1 LPHESC
7 DLFLIHFHCMDWL
20 IFGFRAIGASMVK
33 INYESSDP
41 KENKTPLLKP
51 EIDYSPKT
59 YTLSEQ
65 ILSGLKMAA
74 IMALILAPIFFD
86 MFSR

>member
-1 LPHESC
+1 
-7 DLFLIHFHCMDWL
+7 
-20 IFGFRAIGASMVK
+20 MVK

-41 KENKTPLLKP
+41 KESKAPLLKP

-65 ILSGLKMAA
+65 ILYGLKMAA
-74 IMALILAPIFFD
+74 IMALVLVLLCWKDFF
-86 MFSR
+86 SK

>member
-1 LPHESC
+1 
-7 DLFLIHFHCMDWL
+7 MDWL
-20 IFGFRAIGASMVK
+20 IFGYRAIGASMVK

-41 KENKTPLLKP
+41 KESKTPLLRP

-65 ILSGLKMAA
+65 ILYGLKMAA
-74 IMALILAPIFFD
+74 IMALVLAPVVLEIFF
-86 MFSR
+86 SN

>member
-1 LPHESC
+1 
-7 DLFLIHFHCMDWL
+7 MDWL

-41 KENKTPLLKP
+41 KESKTPLLRP

-65 ILSGLKMAA
+65 ILYGLKMAA
-74 IMALILAPIFFD
+74 IMALVLALICWKDLFF
-86 MFSR
+86 R